1 MNNKVKPALIGG
13 LVLGILS
20 VIPLVSTCC
29 CLWAILGGLL
39 TSYLYV
45 KDSPVPATTGDG
57 AVLGAMAGVVG
68 AVIVL
73 IIGIP
78 LSLLIGGAM
87 QGWLLGMIQNMD
99 PAQAETV
106 RRQMEAGSTVA
117 GAIVNALILAVL
129 LIIFAVIGGLIGI
142 PLFEKRKGV
151 APPPPPATGGGPGVY
166 PG

>member
-13 LVLGILS
+13 AVLGILS

-39 TSYLYV
+39 ASYLYV

-57 AVLGAMAGVVG
+57 AVLGGMAGAVG
-68 AVIVL
+68 AVIAL

-78 LSLLIGGAM
+78 LSLLLGASM
-87 QGWLLGMIQNMD
+87 RGMLAGWVESMD
-99 PAQAETV
+99 PNQAETI

-117 GAIVNALILAVL
+117 GAIVNGLILAVL

-151 APPPPPATGGGPGVY
+151 MPPPPPAPGGGPGGY

>member
-13 LVLGILS
+13 AVLGILS

-39 TSYLYV
+39 ASYLYV

-57 AVLGAMAGVVG
+57 AVLGGMAGVVG
-68 AVIVL
+68 ALIAL

-78 LSLLIGGAM
+78 LSLILGASM
-87 QGWLLGMIQNMD
+87 RGMFAGWVESMD
-99 PAQAETV
+99 PGQAEAI

-117 GAIVNALILAVL
+117 GAIVNGLILAVL

-151 APPPPPATGGGPGVY
+151 MPPPPPAPGRGPGGY